1 MYNTAECSC
10 DISSDDSVSVISTV
24 NNTTEVKD
32 KSAGD
37 GVYKTAF
44 ICTALVLIA
53 ICIAA
58 CVAIISSNITK
69 RGIKEKELKIQREKY
84 CLNLLTDKDSKVT
97 SITVTENGK
106 VTRAY
111 KKSNEADK

>member
-44 ICTALVLIA
+44 ICTAIVLIA

-58 CVAIISSNITK
+58 CAAIILSLIH
-69 RGIKEKELKIQREKY
+69 I
-84 CLNLLTDKDSKVT
+84 
-97 SITVTENGK
+97 
-106 VTRAY
+106 
-111 KKSNEADK
+111 

>member
-10 DISSDDSVSVISTV
+10 NISSDDTVSVISTV
-24 NNTTEVKD
+24 NNTTEVKE

-44 ICTALVLIA
+44 ICTAIVLIA

-58 CVAIISSNITK
+58 CIAIISSNSAK
-69 RGIKEKELKIQREKY
+69 KKIKEKELELQRDKY
-84 CLNLLTDKDSKVT
+84 CLNLLTDKDSKAT

-106 VTRAY
+106 VTRVY
-111 KKSNEADK
+111 KKNGEAVK